1 MPERGFWGMSIGHVV
16 FDIDG
21 TMVDTEVA
29 FQLALQETMEQLLG
43 RSASMAELH
52 YTYSMT
58 TEATL
63 LALGFPDIPAAHQLW
78 EKKCVEKLGMVRL
91 YDGISQLME
100 ALLLRGY
107 TLGVVSS
114 SNRWEYRM
122 LFLPLGLGDC
132 FETVILAE
140 DTQEHKP
147 HPAPILRYLEK
158 TGIRPEEMLYVG
170 DSTGD
175 MDCAKAAG
183 VHRALACWCRTPAE
197 GEVDTAEY
205 RLERPGQLLDLLLEL
220 EAAERL

>member
-1 MPERGFWGMSIGHVV
+1 MPIGHIV
-16 FDIDG
+16 FDMDG
-21 TMVDTEVA
+21 TLVDTEVA

-63 LALGFPDIPAAHQLW
+63 SALGFPDIPVAHQLW
-78 EKKCVEKLGMVRL
+78 EKKCIEKLGMVRL
-91 YDGISQLME
+91 YDGISQLLE

-107 TLGVVSS
+107 TLGIVSS
-114 SNRWEYRM
+114 SSRREYRIV
-122 LFLPLGLGDC
+122 FLPLGLGDC

-158 TGIRPEEMLYVG
+158 AGVQPKEVLYVG
-170 DSTGD
+170 DSSGD

-197 GEVDTAEY
+197 GETDSEY
-205 RLERPGQLLDLLLEL
+205 RLERPGQLLDLLLEM

>member
-1 MPERGFWGMSIGHVV
+1 MSIGHVV

-21 TMVDTEVA
+21 TMVDTEAA

-63 LALGFPDIPAAHQLW
+63 KALGFPDVPVAHRLW

-91 YDGISQLME
+91 YDGIAQLME

-107 TLGVVSS
+107 TLGIVTSS
-114 SNRWEYRM
+114 TRWEYRM
-122 LFLPLGLGDC
+122 VFLPLGLGDC
-132 FETVILAE
+132 FNTVVLAE

-147 HPAPILRYLEK
+147 HPEPILRYLEK
-158 TGIRPEEMLYVG
+158 SGARPEEVLFVG
-170 DSTGD
+170 DSVGD
-175 MDCAKAAG
+175 MICARDAG

-197 GEVDTAEY
+197 GDVDTEY